1 MVQFIIDIVSSCAYL
16 KIMGILYFIR
26 HGQASFGQKNYDLL
40 SPAGIQQAR
49 ILGEYLAGIRLVF
62 HEAYCGEMERQQHTA
77 REVMAGYTSAGLAF
91 PAPVTQA
98 AFNEYDAFTVWKN
111 QTDKMIQEQALL
123 PGEIQQTRTDKRKF
137 QQLFERVMMR
147 WISGNHDAPG
157 CIRWI
162 DFAGRVLN
170 GITALTSGHG
180 AGQHIAVFTSGGP
193 ISIAMQLALSLSD
206 SKTMEISW
214 QVMNASV
221 SRFYF
226 NSRGIFLAGFNDIA
240 HLAMKQNASLLTY
253 R

>member
-1 MVQFIIDIVSSCAYL
+1 
-16 KIMGILYFIR
+16 MGILYFIR
-26 HGQASFGQKNYDLL
+26 HGQASFGQKNYDRL
-40 SPAGIQQAR
+40 SLAGIQQAR
-49 ILGEYLAGIRLVF
+49 ILGEYLAGIRFVF
-62 HEAYCGEMERQQHTA
+62 NEAYCGKMERQQHTA
-77 REVMAGYTSAGLAF
+77 REVMDSFTSAGLAF
-91 PAPVTQA
+91 PSPVTQS
-98 AFNEYDAFTVWKN
+98 AFDEYDAFTVWKN
-111 QTDKMIQEQALL
+111 QTHEMIQEKALL
-123 PGEIQQTRTDKRKF
+123 PEDIAQTRTDKRKF

-157 CIRWI
+157 NIRWE
-162 DFAGRVLN
+162 DFVGRVLE
-170 GITALTSGHG
+170 GITTLTTRHG
-180 AGQHIAVFTSGGP
+180 TSQHIAVFTSGGP

-240 HLAMKQNASLLTY
+240 HLAMKQDSSLLTY